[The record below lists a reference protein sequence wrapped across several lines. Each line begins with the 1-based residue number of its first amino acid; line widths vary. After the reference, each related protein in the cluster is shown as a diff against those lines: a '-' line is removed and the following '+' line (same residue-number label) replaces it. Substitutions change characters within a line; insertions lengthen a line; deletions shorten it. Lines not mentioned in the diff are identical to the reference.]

1 MDNFEKLTIEEERIA
16 REIVDCAYR
25 VHVNLGPGLFEK
37 IYETCFCHELTKKS
51 LSFERQVSL
60 PIKYD
65 GLCFNEGF
73 RIDVLIEDKV
83 ICELKAVNE
92 MNPVYEAQVLTHM
105 KLTNKRIGFLINFNV
120 PLIKNGI
127 KRIIL

>member
-25 VHVNLGPGLFEK
+25 VHLNLGPGLLEK
-37 IYETCFCHELTKKS
+37 IYETCFCHELTKKN
-51 LSFERQVSL
+51 LMYQRQVCI

-65 GLCFNEGF
+65 GLFFNEGF
-73 RIDVLIEDKV
+73 RIDVLVEDRI

-92 MNPVYEAQVLTHM
+92 MNPVFSAQVLTHM
-105 KLTNKRIGFLINFNV
+105 KLTNIRLGFLINFNV
-120 PLIKNGI
+120 TLIKNGI